1 MFKRTKL
8 AIGALALTVAG
19 NRRTGARE
27 RRGADTTITAVA
39 PASGAACGRW
49 T

>member
-19 NRRTGARE
+19 TGALALANDE
-27 RRGADTTITAVA
+27 GGHHYHGRG